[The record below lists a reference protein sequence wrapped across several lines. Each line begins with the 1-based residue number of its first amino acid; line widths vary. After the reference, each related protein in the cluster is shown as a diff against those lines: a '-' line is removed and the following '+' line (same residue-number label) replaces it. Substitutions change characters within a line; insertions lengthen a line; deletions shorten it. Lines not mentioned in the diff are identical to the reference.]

1 MKIPHS
7 LKKSFCAELKGAWS
21 TVALGSLRGRG
32 GQQEGTFE
40 VWKKRTSSFR
50 NHVSDVREAHT
61 PWTLHFLL
69 LDGWQG

>member
-1 MKIPHS
+1 MKIPHN

-21 TVALGSLRGRG
+21 IVALGSPQGGGDSGR
-32 GQQEGTFE
+32 ELFE

-50 NHVSDVREAHT
+50 NHVSGVREAHT
-61 PWTLHFLL
+61 PWTLNFLF